1 MVVVVVEHGKQGG
14 ATWWLL
20 VLGLVGG
27 KKQNPV
33 GKEANLLGTSFWVVV
48 LGLVVVVVRWDE
60 VGKLGQL
67 GGYKFFFG

>member
-1 MVVVVVEHGKQGG
+1 MVVVEHGKQGG

-20 VLGLVGG
+20 VLGLVVGG